1 MADLSAA
8 YEETV
13 RAIVASVSDVMDG
26 AWGDRTWER
35 IVVNYETLLHTPEST
50 TSTIAFS
57 IARLADHPPE
67 RVDFR
72 LSDEAEAGLER
83 IKDILHDDKGTYWTV
98 CDIAIAPDGQYHFEF
113 GYGDP
118 YRLSGNLHDTRF
130 DGYLARHLAETDGSS
145 KDTGTSE

>member
-13 RAIVASVSDVMDG
+13 QAIVASVSDVMDG
-26 AWGDRTWER
+26 EWGDRTWER
-35 IVVNYETLLHTPEST
+35 IVVNYETLLHTSEAT

-57 IARLADHPPE
+57 IARPANHPPE

-83 IKDILHDDKGTYWTV
+83 ITGHPARRQGDLL
-98 CDIAIAPDGQYHFEF
+98 DGV
-113 GYGDP
+113 
-118 YRLSGNLHDTRF
+118 R
-130 DGYLARHLAETDGSS
+130 RHHRT
-145 KDTGTSE
+145 